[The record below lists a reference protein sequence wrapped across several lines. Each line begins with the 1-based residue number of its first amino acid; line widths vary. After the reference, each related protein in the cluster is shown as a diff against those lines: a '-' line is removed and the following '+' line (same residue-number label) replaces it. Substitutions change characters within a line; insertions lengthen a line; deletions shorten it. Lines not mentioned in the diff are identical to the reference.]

1 MLLLCS
7 CWTYVFHVSLQCQGV
22 SGIIIVTMVTSFMLV
37 YNSSSG
43 NRSSSS
49 ASSLSPHRL
58 DGPVPS
64 MEKPERVPTSTLE
77 GYTGVMDHKVN
88 MHHLCVGRRS
98 LSLYNVIDNDGSGSS
113 FETFKYWCFRLCPNY
128 CIMSNCSKKLPRR
141 PKVRGMISKKNKIFP
156 TYNERKYVGKWR
168 LKHSPTTTETSRVFI
183 QKEWQCLGVRGQVL
197 VSVLGLCVAR
207 WGGFR
212 DIALLADF
220 GRS

>member
-88 MHHLCVGRRS
+88 MRHLCVGRRS
-98 LSLYNVIDNDGSGSS
+98 LSLYTVIDNDGSGSS

-128 CIMSNCSKKLPRR
+128 CIMSNCRKKLPRR
-141 PKVRGMISKKNKIFP
+141 PKVRGMISKKNQNLSNLQWKKRC
-156 TYNERKYVGKWR
+156 RKVEAQTFTHHHRDIACVYTKR
-168 LKHSPTTTETSRVFI
+168 MAVF
-183 QKEWQCLGVRGQVL
+183 GVRGQVL

-207 WGGFR
+207 WRGFR